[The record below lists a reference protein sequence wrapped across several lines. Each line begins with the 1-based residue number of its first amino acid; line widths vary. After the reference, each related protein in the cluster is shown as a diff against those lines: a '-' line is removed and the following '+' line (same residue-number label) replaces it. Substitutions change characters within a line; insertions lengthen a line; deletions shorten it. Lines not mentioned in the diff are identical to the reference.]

1 MVQGFASGRSPRV
14 TPNKKPGAVI
24 FDMDGVLLDTEPLYT
39 EAYNRIMQPHGA
51 TLDRATKLEV
61 MGRPALH
68 NANYVIEK
76 FGLPLTPEAFMTQRE
91 SILLELFSDPPAVPG
106 AEDFVLGLSERGVP
120 MAVATSS
127 SRSMFTRKTTNHAW
141 FSLFDHIVCG
151 DDPAV
156 KQPKPAPD
164 IFLLAAR
171 RLGVP
176 IEQCAIFEDSPAGVE
191 GARASGAHTIALV
204 REKTNLSLFAL
215 AHQIV
220 SDFGEADF

>member
-1 MVQGFASGRSPRV
+1 MTPIFTPR
-14 TPNKKPGAVI
+14 AVI

-68 NANYVIEK
+68 NASYVIEK
-76 FGLPLTPEAFMTQRE
+76 FGLPLSPEDFMTQRE

-106 AEDFVLGLSERGVP
+106 AADFVRSLSERRVP

-127 SRSMFTRKTTNHAW
+127 SRPMFARKTTNHAW
-141 FSLFDHIVCG
+141 FTLFEHIVCG
-151 DDPAV
+151 DDPAI

-164 IFLLAAR
+164 IFLVAAQ

-176 IEQCAIFEDSPAGVE
+176 IAHCAIFEDSPAGVE
-191 GARASGAHTIALV
+191 GARASGAHTIALL
-204 REKTNLSLFAL
+204 REETDHSLFTP
-215 AHQIV
+215 AHRIV
-220 SDFGEADF
+220 SDFSEAGL